1 MYGDYINME
10 HELSHPYETTEFQ
23 KNLLNGFEHLFFH
36 ISAVSIALDVLTYL
50 RLKLSMRHQASNQK
64 SSADLRLSIMN
75 YRHHPDAAIR
85 YREKA
90 AESTKNED

>member
-36 ISAVSIALDVLTYL
+36 VSAVSIAIDVLTYL
-50 RLKLSMRHQASNQK
+50 RLKLSVSQFDARRF
-64 SSADLRLSIMN
+64 SSFRFATR
-75 YRHHPDAAIR
+75 PQIR
-85 YREKA
+85 KA
-90 AESTKNED
+90 APT